1 MTENELYEKLEYDKV
16 LENIARNSRS
26 PLTRKLILT
35 HKPFNSIDEANNY
48 GKLISTAKRLL
59 EEDVH
64 PPANIDEDLSEVISQ
79 SKIEGTALEPKKILR
94 ILDLLS
100 TADEFKRFLNNYES
114 IDLLKNKFYDAIY
127 TDKYL
132 IKFISSIID
141 KSGEVKD
148 NASPRLREIRR
159 EKIEKNL
166 HLKNLAEKK
175 LRELSKAKITQED
188 FITLHDGRLVVPV
201 RAEYKRQVRGLIHS
215 ESATGQTV
223 YIEPEE
229 ILNLNN
235 DIISLGFEE
244 KREVRRLLSEI
255 TKRIS
260 TISNELLLTQR
271 MLAEIEKIFLAAYY
285 SQKYDC
291 SFPAL
296 NNKSNLNLINA
307 KHPILL
313 EKLGEKQTIPLNL
326 KFEDYKV
333 IIITG
338 PNAGGKTVVLKTVGL
353 LSLLVKSGFHIPA
366 SPDSEFAFFDKI
378 MIDIGDEQSIEENL
392 STFSSHLSNIKNIL
406 ENADDKSLI
415 LLDEIGTGTDPTE
428 GAALASAILLR
439 LASKGSRVLATT
451 HHGTLKVLANR
462 TEGFQNASLEFDIEN
477 IRPTF
482 RLKQGEPGASYA
494 FEVANRIGLDDTL
507 LNEAKKFIDETANK
521 TEELLVELQKK
532 ADALSKKLREVE
544 LENVRLRGLGNLY
557 ESKRKQLEER
567 KQKIIEEAK
576 NKANEIIAEANKKIE
591 NAIREIRQSN
601 AEKETIKKAKSEIEE
616 FKKAIKPAEKP
627 VEKREFKIGDFV
639 RIVSSDTE
647 GEIISIDKKKNKSL
661 VQSGAL
667 KIEIGLDKLEH
678 TKKRKNKYSLNGGNA
693 YFTGL
698 ETLRLD
704 IRGKKPEEIEYEVV
718 KFIDDAYTTNNKE
731 VEILHG
737 KGSGVL
743 KQTVHKL
750 LKEHDFVKEFH
761 FAKIEVGGEGITVVK
776 LK

>member
-1 MTENELYEKLEYDKV
+1 
-16 LENIARNSRS
+16 
-26 PLTRKLILT
+26 
-35 HKPFNSIDEANNY
+35 
-48 GKLISTAKRLL
+48 
-59 EEDVH
+59 
-64 PPANIDEDLSEVISQ
+64 
-79 SKIEGTALEPKKILR
+79 
-94 ILDLLS
+94 
-100 TADEFKRFLNNYES
+100 
-114 IDLLKNKFYDAIY
+114 
-127 TDKYL
+127 
-132 IKFISSIID
+132 
-141 KSGEVKD
+141 
-148 NASPRLREIRR
+148 
-159 EKIEKNL
+159 
-166 HLKNLAEKK
+166 
-175 LRELSKAKITQED
+175 
-188 FITLHDGRLVVPV
+188 
-201 RAEYKRQVRGLIHS
+201 
-215 ESATGQTV
+215 
-223 YIEPEE
+223 
-229 ILNLNN
+229 
-235 DIISLGFEE
+235 
-244 KREVRRLLSEI
+244 
-255 TKRIS
+255 
-260 TISNELLLTQR
+260 
-271 MLAEIEKIFLAAYY
+271 
-285 SQKYDC
+285 
-291 SFPAL
+291 
-296 NNKSNLNLINA
+296 LINA